1 LTLITSGKSRVNLI
15 IPDAAISYCVAGLN
29 KDLNRPILIIAVN
42 PERARKIYDDLL
54 FWSKSD
60 NGIHLFPEVE
70 SVHYERLTP
79 DESTIHERI
88 IAIDAITDQTE
99 ARQIPIIITSIHAM
113 AQATIAKEVFRKARH
128 QLYVGQTVQMNTL
141 VQYWISIG
149 YRVEGITQTPGT
161 ISRRGGILDIFSPG
175 YDGPIRVELF
185 GDKIESI
192 RFFDPSTQISIGSTD
207 NITILPVQESLTSLI
222 DKNNIRDFYK
232 NLDFSNC
239 NQFVK
244 SRIEEEIEAL
254 INGDSLEYTMLYHG
268 FTCDSSLLDFLPDN
282 SLVVLEK
289 VLELEDQSYRID
301 YKNSY
306 IRKSKEDRGEIPG
319 NFPSIHLYWE
329 KLKGRIHDS
338 FVTLETNPWIQD
350 MSTGGDVLEIGFLPL
365 PHYMGNLK
373 EFTEDITS
381 IQYRDNPLILVSN
394 HAKRLSDL
402 LDKQSIVSSVEE
414 EPVYLAQQSSIS
426 VLRGS
431 LEEGWSLPLREGR
444 LNVLTDFEIFG
455 QAKKRLFPKK
465 TNRRRLP
472 AVSEIAIGSLL
483 VHIEHGI
490 ARFIGTTHMEVGD
503 NRGEF
508 LILEYAEQDK
518 LYVPTEQ
525 MDRISPYVSPSDKE
539 PKLSRL
545 GTQEWNRAKNK
556 AKLATEELAKELLD
570 LYAAREASG
579 GIAYSQDTP
588 WQSQLEDAFQYE
600 ETVDQLHSILDVK
613 RDMEANKPMDRLIC
627 GDVGYGKTE
636 VALRAAFKAVMDGFQ
651 VAILVPTTLLAQQHY
666 STFAERL
673 AAFPINIDVLSR
685 FRSDQ
690 DQKLLIEGIKDGS
703 VDICIGT
710 HRLLQKDVNFKNL
723 GFVVVD
729 EEQRFGVGQKEKLKS
744 MRNDVDVLA
753 LSATPIPRTLHM
765 SLAGIRDMSTID
777 TPPEER
783 LSIKTYL
790 CEYSEI
796 VIREA
801 IVRELDRGGQV
812 FFLHNR
818 VRTIEETAEKI
829 RELVPEASVA
839 VGHGRMVEDELDKVM
854 TDFSNRRFDVLVCTT
869 IIESGLDMP
878 NVNTLLIE
886 RADTMGLAQLYQLR
900 GRIGR
905 GVNRAYAYI
914 MVPNNKRITE
924 VAQKRLKTIAGATEL
939 GSGFRI
945 AMRDLEIR
953 GAGSLLGREQ
963 SGHIGAVGYELYSYL
978 LSKSVEDL
986 RNNVQDVENRHSTRF
1001 VDVHVDL
1008 PLDSYIPLEYIPD
1021 LPSRLSIY
1029 QRMASTKDVDE
1040 IYMLGLELEDRFGA
1054 IPQALDNLFYIL
1066 RLKSRAIDAS
1076 IGSFTRDGARIVIKL
1091 LDEVGGARLA
1101 LQRYIGDLGIV
1112 GNTQIRMNIGLN
1124 WMEMLT
1130 QLTERIISFKTEIIA
1145 GYNGHEK

>member
-1 LTLITSGKSRVNLI
+1 
-15 IPDAAISYCVAGLN
+15 
-29 KDLNRPILIIAVN
+29 
-42 PERARKIYDDLL
+42 
-54 FWSKSD
+54 
-60 NGIHLFPEVE
+60 
-70 SVHYERLTP
+70 
-79 DESTIHERI
+79 
-88 IAIDAITDQTE
+88 
-99 ARQIPIIITSIHAM
+99 M
-113 AQATIAKEVFRKARH
+113 
-128 QLYVGQTVQMNTL
+128 
-141 VQYWISIG
+141 
-149 YRVEGITQTPGT
+149 
-161 ISRRGGILDIFSPG
+161 
-175 YDGPIRVELF
+175 
-185 GDKIESI
+185 
-192 RFFDPSTQISIGSTD
+192 
-207 NITILPVQESLTSLI
+207 
-222 DKNNIRDFYK
+222 
-232 NLDFSNC
+232 
-239 NQFVK
+239 
-244 SRIEEEIEAL
+244 
-254 INGDSLEYTMLYHG
+254 
-268 FTCDSSLLDFLPDN
+268 
-282 SLVVLEK
+282 
-289 VLELEDQSYRID
+289 
-301 YKNSY
+301 
-306 IRKSKEDRGEIPG
+306 
-319 NFPSIHLYWE
+319 
-329 KLKGRIHDS
+329 
-338 FVTLETNPWIQD
+338 
-350 MSTGGDVLEIGFLPL
+350 
-365 PHYMGNLK
+365 
-373 EFTEDITS
+373 
-381 IQYRDNPLILVSN
+381 
-394 HAKRLSDL
+394 
-402 LDKQSIVSSVEE
+402 
-414 EPVYLAQQSSIS
+414 
-426 VLRGS
+426 
-431 LEEGWSLPLREGR
+431 
-444 LNVLTDFEIFG
+444 
-455 QAKKRLFPKK
+455 
-465 TNRRRLP
+465 
-472 AVSEIAIGSLL
+472 
-483 VHIEHGI
+483 
-490 ARFIGTTHMEVGD
+490 
-503 NRGEF
+503 
-508 LILEYAEQDK
+508 
-518 LYVPTEQ
+518 
-525 MDRISPYVSPSDKE
+525 
-539 PKLSRL
+539 
-545 GTQEWNRAKNK
+545 
-556 AKLATEELAKELLD
+556 
-570 LYAAREASG
+570 
-579 GIAYSQDTP
+579 
-588 WQSQLEDAFQYE
+588 
-600 ETVDQLHSILDVK
+600 
-613 RDMEANKPMDRLIC
+613 
-627 GDVGYGKTE
+627 
-636 VALRAAFKAVMDGFQ
+636 
-651 VAILVPTTLLAQQHY
+651 AQQHY